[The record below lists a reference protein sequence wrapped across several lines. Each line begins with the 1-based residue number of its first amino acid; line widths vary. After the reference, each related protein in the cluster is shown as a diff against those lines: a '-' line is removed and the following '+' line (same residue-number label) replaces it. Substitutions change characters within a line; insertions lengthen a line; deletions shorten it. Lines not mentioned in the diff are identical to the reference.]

1 MRPGDTGWGFIQQ
14 MRKLSVGQ
22 KIHSLKRIFLAGC
35 PWPDG
40 KSHPG
45 FSSAFRVYICHLP
58 FCSIYMCYV
67 AKMCQD
73 SSRGYQQL
81 QDLKMSAEVAKNVSS
96 SVAVGDGL
104 DDLDDLDFLKAM
116 DVDLQRMDRFVQE
129 IGSKMSSQAW
139 TYVIDID
146 LQPRC
151 VRKPEIVWLTKYV
164 RLADRGLESNMCC
177 RCYPKLSIGMT
188 RPFESHSGICAA
200 MYLLYFPNRWFA
212 APIFTP
218 ISIILG
224 QEGQLLRLSDVDVQR
239 QKTQKSITR
248 SSESV

>member
-1 MRPGDTGWGFIQQ
+1 M
-14 MRKLSVGQ
+14 
-22 KIHSLKRIFLAGC
+22 LAAQ
-35 PWPDG
+35 W
-40 KSHPG
+40 
-45 FSSAFRVYICHLP
+45 L
-58 FCSIYMCYV
+58 
-67 AKMCQD
+67 
-73 SSRGYQQL
+73 L
-81 QDLKMSAEVAKNVSS
+81 
-96 SVAVGDGL
+96 GDGL
-104 DDLDDLDFLKAM
+104 DDLDDLDFVKAM

-139 TYVIDID
+139 TVRDID

-164 RLADRGLESNMCC
+164 RLADRGLVSKLCC

-218 ISIILG
+218 ISIILC